1 VRHQGKEVIAL
12 GVSMAKGGDIIA
24 LGKSLKTAGA
34 SIEGLPPAWRWCRCR
49 TSPRRWPVG
58 QRIRAVLIE
67 AVVIVLAVS
76 FIAWA
81 FTSGPRG
88 CPAVAPLLHRH
99 APRPGGGHHHSA
111 GAGGDLPGHDYWGI
125 GLHKISLGSLIIA
138 LGLLVD
144 DAIIAVEMM
153 VRKMEEGYDK
163 VRAATFAYE
172 ITAMPMLTGTLITA
186 AGFLP
191 IGIAKSVTGEYTF
204 AIFAVTVIALV
215 LSWVVSV
222 YFVPYLGTLLLKAKP
237 PRAPVLNSG
246 RAPHEHV

>member
-1 VRHQGKEVIAL
+1 
-12 GVSMAKGGDIIA
+12 M
-24 LGKSLKTAGA
+24 
-34 SIEGLPPAWRWCRCR
+34 
-49 TSPRRWPVG
+49 VG
-58 QRIRAVLIE
+58 ITIPL
-67 AVVIVLAVS
+67 VLAVT
-76 FIAWA
+76 FLAMN
-81 FTSGPRG
+81 
-88 CPAVAPLLHRH
+88 
-99 APRPGGGHHHSA
+99 
-111 GAGGDLPGHDYWGI
+111 YWGI

-191 IGIAKSVTGEYTF
+191 IGMAPKCHGGEYTF

-215 LSWVVSV
+215 LSWIVSV
-222 YFVPYLGTLLLKAKP
+222 YFVPYLGTLLLKAP
-237 PRAPVLNSG
+237 PHGWHR
-246 RAPHEHV
+246 